1 MEETIMF
8 IYVAT
13 GILTGIYFIFNE
25 IKKETDDFTKSIYP
39 AGAAKCLIIG
49 TVIGLFWPIVIIT
62 DILHY
67 FVNIVV
73 KNKRKNTIK
82 AFKDYTK
89 EMGRIALYNNLE
101 EILNGDT
108 NRIRICEEM
117 PKDVQTGASIAR
129 FIASFHKD
137 TYTLEDNNVEVTL
150 EYIVRSTY
158 IEAIVT
164 VTNN

>member
-8 IYVAT
+8 VYVAI
-13 GILTGIYFIFNE
+13 GILTGIYFIFSK

-39 AGAAKCLIIG
+39 AGAAECLIIG
-49 TVIGLFWPIVIIT
+49 TVVGLFWPIVIIT
-62 DILHY
+62 YILRY
-67 FVNIVV
+67 FANIVV

-82 AFKDYTK
+82 PFKDYTK

-108 NRIRICEEM
+108 NIIRICEEM
-117 PKDVQTGASIAR
+117 SKDVQTGASIA
-129 FIASFHKD
+129 SFHRD

-158 IEAIVT
+158 IEAIVM

>member
-1 MEETIMF
+1 MEETIMLV
-8 IYVAT
+8 YVAI
-13 GILTGIYFIFNE
+13 GILTGIYFIFSQ

-39 AGAAKCLIIG
+39 ADATECLIIG
-49 TVIGLFWPIVIIT
+49 TASGLFWPIVITIA
-62 DILHY
+62 ILYY

-82 AFKDYTK
+82 PFKDYTK

-101 EILNGDT
+101 EILNGDA
-108 NRIRICEEM
+108 NIIRICEEI
-117 PKDVQTGASIAR
+117 PKDVQTGASIA
-129 FIASFHKD
+129 SFHRD

>member
-1 MEETIMF
+1 M
-8 IYVAT
+8 
-13 GILTGIYFIFNE
+13 
-25 IKKETDDFTKSIYP
+25 
-39 AGAAKCLIIG
+39 
-49 TVIGLFWPIVIIT
+49 
-62 DILHY
+62 
-67 FVNIVV
+67 NIVV

-82 AFKDYTK
+82 AFKGYTK

-117 PKDVQTGASIAR
+117 PKDVQTGASIA
-129 FIASFHKD
+129 SFHKD

>member
-1 MEETIMF
+1 MLV
-8 IYVAT
+8 YVAI
-13 GILTGIYFIFNE
+13 GILTGIYFIFSQ
-25 IKKETDDFTKSIYP
+25 IKKETDDFTKSIYS
-39 AGAAKCLIIG
+39 ADATECLIIG
-49 TVIGLFWPIVIIT
+49 TVFGLFWPIVIIT
-62 DILHY
+62 NILHY

-73 KNKRKNTIK
+73 KNKRKKTIK
-82 AFKDYTK
+82 PFKDYTK

-101 EILNGDT
+101 KILNGDT
-108 NRIRICEEM
+108 NIIKICEEM
-117 PKDVQTGASIAR
+117 PKDVQTGAS
-129 FIASFHKD
+129 IASFHKD

>member
-1 MEETIMF
+1 MEEIIMF
-8 IYVAT
+8 VYVAT
-13 GILTGIYFIFNE
+13 GILTGIYFTFNE
-25 IKKETDDFTKSIYP
+25 IKKETDDFTRSIYP
-39 AGAAKCLIIG
+39 ASAAGCLIIG
-49 TVIGLFWPIVIIT
+49 IVVGLFWPIVIIT

-73 KNKRKNTIK
+73 KKKENKRKNIIK

-108 NRIRICEEM
+108 NIIRICEEI
-117 PKDVQTGASIAR
+117 PKDVQAGAS
-129 FIASFHKD
+129 IASFHKD

-158 IEAIVT
+158 IEAIVM

>member
-1 MEETIMF
+1 MF
-8 IYVAT
+8 VYVAI
-13 GILTGIYFIFNE
+13 GILTGIYFIFSK

-39 AGAAKCLIIG
+39 ADATECLIIG
-49 TVIGLFWPIVIIT
+49 TGSGLFWPIVITIA
-62 DILHY
+62 ILYY

-73 KNKRKNTIK
+73 KIKRKKTIK
-82 AFKDYTK
+82 PFKDYTK
-89 EMGRIALYNNLE
+89 EMGQIALYNNLE

-108 NRIRICEEM
+108 NIIRICEEI
-117 PKDVQTGASIAR
+117 PKDVQTGAS
-129 FIASFHKD
+129 IASFHKD

-158 IEAIVT
+158 IEAIVI

>member
-1 MEETIMF
+1 MEETIMLV
-8 IYVAT
+8 YVAI
-13 GILTGIYFIFNE
+13 GILTGIYFIFSQ
-25 IKKETDDFTKSIYP
+25 IKKETDDFTKSIYS
-39 AGAAKCLIIG
+39 ADATECLIIG
-49 TVIGLFWPIVIIT
+49 IGTGLFWPIVITIA
-62 DILHY
+62 ILHY

-73 KNKRKNTIK
+73 KNKRKKTIK
-82 AFKDYTK
+82 PFKDYTK

-101 EILNGDT
+101 KILNGDT
-108 NRIRICEEM
+108 NIIKICEEM
-117 PKDVQTGASIAR
+117 PKDVQTGAS
-129 FIASFHKD
+129 IASFHKD

>member
-1 MEETIMF
+1 MLV
-8 IYVAT
+8 YVAI
-13 GILTGIYFIFNE
+13 GILTGIYFIFSQ

-39 AGAAKCLIIG
+39 ADATECLIIG
-49 TVIGLFWPIVIIT
+49 TGSGLFWPIVITIA
-62 DILHY
+62 ILRY

-73 KNKRKNTIK
+73 KNKRKKTIK

-108 NRIRICEEM
+108 NRIRICEEV
-117 PKDVQTGASIAR
+117 PKYVQTVASIA
-129 FIASFHKD
+129 SLHKD
-137 TYTLEDNNVEVTL
+137 TYTLKDNNVEVTL

>member
-8 IYVAT
+8 VYVAI
-13 GILTGIYFIFNE
+13 GILTGIYFIFSE
-25 IKKETDDFTKSIYP
+25 IKKKTDDFTKSIYP
-39 AGAAKCLIIG
+39 ADATECLIIG
-49 TVIGLFWPIVIIT
+49 TGSGLFWPIVISIA
-62 DILHY
+62 ILRY

-108 NRIRICEEM
+108 NIIRICEEI
-117 PKDVQTGASIAR
+117 PKDVKTGASIAT
-129 FIASFHKD
+129 SFHKD

-150 EYIVRSTY
+150 EYIVPSTY